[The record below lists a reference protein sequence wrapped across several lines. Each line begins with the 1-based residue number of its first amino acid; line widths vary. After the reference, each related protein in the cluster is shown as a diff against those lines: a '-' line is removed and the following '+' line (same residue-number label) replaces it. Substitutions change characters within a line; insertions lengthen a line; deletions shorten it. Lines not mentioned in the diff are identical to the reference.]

1 MKTNLLELKDE
12 LARVRIQ
19 TGCWIRGLGLEL
31 SLRIVEESKTTEL
44 GDEDEVVRVRKTKT
58 ES

>member
-1 MKTNLLELKDE
+1 M
-12 LARVRIQ
+12 
-19 TGCWIRGLGLEL
+19 EL

-44 GDEDEVVRVRKTKT
+44 EDEDEVVRVRKTKT